1 MPTAKEIRKKIT
13 DRQSRIFESSVSS
26 YLSSAANDEDRKS
39 RIAEI
44 AKKRENNQVKIDEL
58 VKAALEAEGLTE
70 VNYASIIDIETIR
83 VFVKYGIGTSE

>member
-1 MPTAKEIRKKIT
+1 M
-13 DRQSRIFESSVSS
+13 
-26 YLSSAANDEDRKS
+26 SSAVSDEDRKV

-44 AKKRENNQVKIDEL
+44 AKKRENNQIKIDEL

-83 VFVKYGIGTSE
+83 VFAKYGIGTSE

>member
-13 DRQSRIFESSVSS
+13 DRQNRIFESSVAS
-26 YLSSAANDEDRKS
+26 YLSSAVSDEDRKV

-44 AKKRENNQVKIDEL
+44 AKKRENNQIKIDEL

-83 VFVKYGIGTSE
+83 VFAKYGIGTSE